1 MSDEQSVR
9 CTTDGPVAT
18 VTIDRPQRHNGMT
31 AAMVIEAYDIL
42 WELSGRPDIR
52 IVVLTGVGDRFFC
65 PGADL
70 EGDPTGGRLPDGRY
84 FRVPVMLHDMAQ
96 VTIAAING
104 SVAGAGLG
112 WACAC
117 DLRVAAASARF
128 ATAFLDVG
136 VAGDMGL
143 PWSLSHIVGPARA
156 RELFMLGG
164 RFGADRALQLGLV
177 SAVHDD
183 GSFRDEVAATV
194 ARLAGAAPT
203 ALRALKAN
211 FLVAERTGFSDYID
225 VETERHM
232 RLVRGAE
239 FREGTRAFA
248 EHRPPQF
255 G

>member
-1 MSDEQSVR
+1 MAEERSVR
-9 CTTDGPVAT
+9 CAIDGPVAT
-18 VTIDRPQRHNGMT
+18 VTIDRPERHNGMT
-31 AAMVIEAYDIL
+31 AAMVVDAYEVL
-42 WELSGRPDIR
+42 WGLSGRPEVR
-52 IVVLTGVGDRFFC
+52 IVVLTGSGDRFFC

-70 EGDPTGGRLPDGRY
+70 EGQPTEERLPDGRY
-84 FRVPVMLHDMAQ
+84 FRVPVMLHEMPQ
-96 VTIAAING
+96 LTIAAING

-117 DLRVAAASARF
+117 DLRVASASARF

-156 RELFMLGG
+156 KELFLLGG

-183 GSFRDEVAATV
+183 RSFRDEVAATV
-194 ARLAGAAPT
+194 ERLVGAAPN

-211 FLVAERTGFSDYID
+211 FLAAERVGFSDYID
-225 VETERHM
+225 LETERHR
-232 RLVRGAE
+232 RLINGDE

-248 EHRPPQF
+248 EHRPPRF